1 MEVAERGVADVD
13 DDDCY
18 HSKEIADTC
27 VRARAQV

>member
-1 MEVAERGVADVD
+1 MEVAEWGVADVD
-13 DDDCY
+13 DDFY